1 MERSLAEDNEEKQTN
16 GVRESTA
23 NAYDRKF
30 EDVSSQLW
38 RLGYLESECGWL
50 TLHRFVL
57 WVFLTIGSL
66 VGAQFAR
73 RVFVLLFGREGSVE
87 A

>member
-16 GVRESTA
+16 GARESTD

-38 RLGYLESECGWL
+38 RLGYVGPFNSTYG
-50 TLHRFVL
+50 FVL

-73 RVFVLLFGREGSVE
+73 RVFVLWFGREGSVE